1 MAHYRMLDREPS
13 AIITVNGSEKKI
25 YNNGQI
31 FLNDGE
37 NFEIRF
43 FNPLQEKIGVE
54 IIFNGQ
60 KKNDGLLVLNPGQ
73 DVTLDRFL
81 GEKKKMRYETYTIDG
96 NNSAAVQAAALNGL
110 VEFKFYKEHF
120 TNWNNCFYSNCNN
133 FYGGITR
140 GIPGTSTTTTGFVG
154 STQTFNTSSDSYI
167 TSDNFEL
174 NEESVTPTSSAPLR
188 SKSVKSAI
196 ETGRIEKGP
205 ESNQNLSTIDAN
217 FESYPFHTIT
227 YQLKPNSQRT
237 TEVTEVRNYCPSC
250 GYRVRKQS
258 WKFCPKCGEQF

>member
-60 KKNDGLLVLNPGQ
+60 RKNEGLLVLNPGQ
-73 DVTLDRFL
+73 DVALDRFL
-81 GEKKKMRYETYTIDG
+81 EEKKKMKFETYTIDG

-110 VEFKFYKEHF
+110 VEFKFYKERI
-120 TNWNNCFYSNCNN
+120 NNYCYYSNTSTWNSTGSPV
-133 FYGGITR
+133 FGGYTIR
-140 GIPGTSTTTTGFVG
+140 GIVGDTYTSTSDYMG
-154 STQTFNTSSDSYI
+154 SSTFSSSCCDS
-167 TSDNFEL
+167 NL
-174 NEESVTPTSSAPLR
+174 KQ
-188 SKSVKSAI
+188 SKSKKIKSLDI
-196 ETGRIEKGP
+196 ETGRVEKGP
-205 ESNQNLSTIDAN
+205 ESNQNLTTVDAD
-217 FESYPFHTIT
+217 FETNAFHTIS

-237 TEVTEVRNYCPSC
+237 TEVTEVRNYCTKC
-250 GYRVRKQS
+250 GYRLRKTS
-258 WKFCPKCGEQF
+258 WTFCPKCGSPI